1 MKKYALFLQAE
12 FSTHYSSSK
21 LKPKPVNR
29 EIDRLSFSSANVI
42 VNQII
47 S

>member
-1 MKKYALFLQAE
+1 MKKYALFLQTE

-21 LKPKPVNR
+21 LEPKPADR
-29 EIDRLSFSSANVI
+29 EISRLSFSSANVI
-42 VNQII
+42 